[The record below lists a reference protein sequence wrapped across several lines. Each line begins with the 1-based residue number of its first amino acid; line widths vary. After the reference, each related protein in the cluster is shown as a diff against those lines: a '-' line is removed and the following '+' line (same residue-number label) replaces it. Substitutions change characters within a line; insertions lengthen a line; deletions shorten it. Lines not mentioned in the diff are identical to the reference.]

1 MRDTHGSFIARRRDH
16 TVYGENRCFTG
27 RQPGLGSCHP
37 QEDLEMARMAG
48 RVALITG
55 GASGMGAAAVD
66 LFITEGARVVLADID
81 EDKGRVVAER
91 YGDDCVFVRCDHTV
105 REANEAA
112 VAQALSRFGKLDT
125 LFNNAGLAFANASIE
140 SVDDDTLGRIIDVD
154 LIGPYRMTQ
163 AALPA
168 LRQAAPDLPGG
179 AAIVFTSSMQGIV
192 ARPFVSPY
200 TAAKHGIVGIARS
213 LALELARDN
222 IRVNVLCP
230 VATDTPMLPQFMPSS
245 VGEEQM
251 PKVREQ
257 LVKGIPL
264 GRLARAE
271 DIANAALFLAS
282 DDAAMITG
290 VALPIDGGVTA
301 G

>member
-1 MRDTHGSFIARRRDH
+1 
-16 TVYGENRCFTG
+16 
-27 RQPGLGSCHP
+27 
-37 QEDLEMARMAG
+37 MARMTD

-55 GASGMGAAAVD
+55 GASGMGAATVD
-66 LFITEGARVVLADID
+66 LFVAEGARVVVADID
-81 EDKGRVVAER
+81 EEKGRAVAAR
-91 YGDDCVFVRCDHTV
+91 HGDACVFARCDHTC
-105 REANEAA
+105 RDDNEAA
-112 VAQALSRFGKLDT
+112 VAQALSSFGKLDT
-125 LFNNAGLAFANASIE
+125 LFNNAGLAFANAAIE
-140 SVDDDTLGRIIDVD
+140 KVDDDTLARIIDVD

-168 LRQAAPDLPGG
+168 LREAAADLPGG

-192 ARPFVSPY
+192 ARPYVSPY
-200 TAAKHGIVGIARS
+200 TAAKHGVVGIARS

-230 VATDTPMLPQFMPSS
+230 VATETPMLPQFMPAS

-257 LVKGIPL
+257 LIKGIPL
-264 GRLARAE
+264 GRLARAV

-282 DDAAMITG
+282 EEAAMITG